1 MGSDLGVSHCQAGD
15 ESVCDHVCD
24 FQWIRFD
31 CVGRRVIEIQS
42 GRGVFHS
49 RVE

>member
-31 CVGRRVIEIQS
+31 CVGRRVIENTEWKRIVS
-42 GRGVFHS
+42 LKS
-49 RVE
+49 

>member
-24 FQWIRFD
+24 FHGIRFD
-31 CVGRRVIEIQS
+31 SVGRRVIENTEWIRIVS
-42 GRGVFHS
+42 LKS
-49 RVE
+49 